1 MDIISN
7 ETDRLE
13 IKVMESADIEE
24 ARRLHND
31 DSTLSWLTHQQ
42 HVTEEEQKLWF
53 ASISISKTSR
63 RYVARLKSD
72 REFIGVFRIDGIDQC
87 NRNALVGADVV
98 GSKRRLGFAT
108 EMFNYFLGYLFN
120 QCGMHRLAL
129 KTMENNK
136 AGMTFYK
143 KLGFI
148 EEGRDRQAILRN
160 GQFWDLV
167 NMSILES
174 EWRK

>member
-31 DSTLSWLTHQQ
+31 DSTLTWLTHQQ

-98 GSKRRLGFAT
+98 GSKRRLGYAT

-129 KTMENNK
+129 KTMENNE
-136 AGMTFYK
+136 AGMALIKSSDLLK
-143 KLGFI
+143 KAEKDMQFI
-148 EEGRDRQAILRN
+148 EMASFGI
-160 GQFWDLV
+160 
-167 NMSILES
+167 
-174 EWRK
+174 